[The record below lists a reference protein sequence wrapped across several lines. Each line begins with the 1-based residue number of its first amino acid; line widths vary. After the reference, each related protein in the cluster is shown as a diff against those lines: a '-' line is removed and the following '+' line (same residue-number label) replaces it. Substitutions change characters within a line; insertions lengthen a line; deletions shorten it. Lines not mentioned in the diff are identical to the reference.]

1 MSGRIGFVGLGI
13 MGGAMARNL
22 AERGWDVIG
31 LDLSPDRRDEAA
43 RHGVTLAADV
53 AELARRAPIIL
64 TSLPSPGA
72 VSATADAIAAA
83 GIEPRVVAETSTL
96 ALEDKLAFERT
107 LSAAGH
113 VALDC
118 PLSGTGA
125 QAQTRDLVVYASG
138 DTAAIARTMPVFAD
152 FAREAHDLGRFGNGT
167 RMKLVANLLVAI
179 HNVASA
185 EAMVLGAKAGL
196 DPDQIVKLVAMGAGN
211 SRIFE
216 LRAPM
221 MAADRYEPP
230 TMKVS
235 IWQKDMDV
243 IGRFA
248 AELGVETP
256 LFSASA
262 PIYTAAI
269 EAGLGGLDT
278 AAVCRVIESRS
289 GVDRSHQPG

>member
-1 MSGRIGFVGLGI
+1 L
-13 MGGAMARNL
+13 
-22 AERGWDVIG
+22 
-31 LDLSPDRRDEAA
+31 
-43 RHGVTLAADV
+43 
-53 AELARRAPIIL
+53 
-64 TSLPSPGA
+64 
-72 VSATADAIAAA
+72 ATAEAIAAA
-83 GIEPRVVAETSTL
+83 GVEPRVVAETSTL

-125 QAQTRDLVVYASG
+125 QAETRDLAVYASG
-138 DTAAIARTMPVFAD
+138 DTAAIARAMPAFAD